1 MSTRNGAIRD
11 DCGQTL
17 VESALSVALLLTFL
31 FGIIAGGMMLYTY
44 HYMSFAARI
53 ASRYA
58 IVRGSACDGSGGMP
72 DCPNVTSNQ
81 VQTYVRTV
89 HYAGIDASQT
99 TVTVTWPNPKTVND
113 PKGNNPG
120 DPVNVTVQYPFLFA
134 VPFVNGGTVNL
145 HSTSQMVI
153 SQ

>member
-1 MSTRNGAIRD
+1 MSPRNGVVRGD
-11 DCGQTL
+11 EGQTII
-17 VESALSVALLLTFL
+17 EAALSLALLLIML
-31 FGIIAGGMMLYTY
+31 FGVIAGGMMLYTY

-58 IVRGSACDGSGGMP
+58 IVRGSACDASGGMP
-72 DCPNVTSNQ
+72 DCPNVTSDQ

-89 HYAGIDASQT
+89 HYAGIDSSQT
-99 TVTVTWPNPKTVND
+99 SVSVTWP
-113 PKGNNPG
+113 KGTKDPG
-120 DPVNVTVQYPFLFA
+120 DPVNVTVQYPFPFA
-134 VPFVNGGTVNL
+134 VPFVQGRTVNM